1 MLRVF
6 QGAALLV
13 KEWRRE
19 KLTFDEMIVSR
30 RSVRQYNDR
39 EVEKDKIEA
48 MIYAAIWAPN
58 AGNFQVLR
66 FVVVRDKG
74 TLERV
79 KMFSPGM
86 PRTAPCVIAI
96 CADLGEAEKRGGEF
110 AKKIVPFDAAF
121 AAQNMLLKAHHLGL
135 GTCVIK
141 SYNEK
146 SINRILKLPGEVTA
160 LMLVTVGYYDTAP
173 EAPERKNLSEVL
185 HYESWGSERDEQG

>member
-1 MLRVF
+1 M
-6 QGAALLV
+6 
-13 KEWRRE
+13 
-19 KLTFDEMIVSR
+19 TFDEIIVSR

-58 AGNFQVLR
+58 AGNFQILH
-66 FVVVRDKG
+66 FVVVQDKG
-74 TLERV
+74 TLEKV
-79 KMFSPGM
+79 KLFSPGM

-96 CADLGEAEKRGGEF
+96 CADLGEAKKRGGEF
-110 AKKIVPFDAAF
+110 AKNIAPVDAAF

-135 GTCVIK
+135 GTCVVK

-160 LMLVTVGYYDTAP
+160 LLLVTVGYYDILP
-173 EAPERKNLSEVL
+173 EAPERKNLSEVI
-185 HYESWGSERDEQG
+185 HYESWEGEMKQDEQG